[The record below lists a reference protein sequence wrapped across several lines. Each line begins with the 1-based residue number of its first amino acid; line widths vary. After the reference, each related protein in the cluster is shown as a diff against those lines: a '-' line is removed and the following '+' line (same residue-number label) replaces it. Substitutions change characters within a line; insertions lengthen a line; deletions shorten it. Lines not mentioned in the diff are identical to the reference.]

1 MSLFAAGAG
10 GIDVPAASSS
20 RSARHVAGDRISR
33 PAQRQTSTAY
43 VPDQRLVHGLVRKRL
58 RGGEPGASAAAKVE
72 DEAAAMRSLGDAVC
86 QVEEKLLTQLRQRLL
101 HRTPLDDV
109 DRKCLEALRVDP
121 TNLSAIKAH
130 AAALV
135 DASSLDVDAP
145 GEPNM
150 NLRAPRAACRGCAWA
165 AQSPDATDLVPPPH
179 DPRCCLAKGAANWD
193 EDHES
198 DTQYG
203 NSYRPMIVADTGA
216 MGYASEALTRRTLA
230 VDLYRYALLLTPSD
244 ADSWVSLANLHLA
257 GARDTSSLPSAT
269 VTAVAAAG
277 ADDAGQED
285 GEPGCPLAGREAAG
299 KAPTQTLDEDGSKR
313 GEGGSGAEGRGHAM
327 AVAKAM
333 IDTALL
339 LQPSHCG
346 GLLVRG
352 NMQRDVE
359 GDPQASSR
367 SLFCLDPNP

>member
-1 MSLFAAGAG
+1 M
-10 GIDVPAASSS
+10 I
-20 RSARHVAGDRISR
+20 
-33 PAQRQTSTAY
+33 
-43 VPDQRLVHGLVRKRL
+43 RKSV
-58 RGGEPGASAAAKVE
+58 EPG
-72 DEAAAMRSLGDAVC
+72 L

-179 DPRCCLAKGAANWD
+179 DPRSCLAKGAANWD

-257 GARDTSSLPSAT
+257 GARDTS
-269 VTAVAAAG
+269 
-277 ADDAGQED
+277 
-285 GEPGCPLAGREAAG
+285 
-299 KAPTQTLDEDGSKR
+299 
-313 GEGGSGAEGRGHAM
+313 M
-327 AVAKAM
+327 
-333 IDTALL
+333 
-339 LQPSHCG
+339 
-346 GLLVRG
+346 
-352 NMQRDVE
+352 
-359 GDPQASSR
+359 
-367 SLFCLDPNP
+367 